1 MQWIDDVVTKLDS
14 HKEDDNDDTI
24 KARFLAVIVLL
35 RFMEKNDLFDICND
49 QYAANLLKLL
59 KLHPKCDT
67 KQCLELDY
75 LQEHKDELLR

>member
-1 MQWIDDVVTKLDS
+1 MQWINGVATRLDTYKKDES
-14 HKEDDNDDTI
+14 DETT

-35 RFMEKNDLFDICND
+35 RFMEKNELHFCND
-49 QYAANLLKLL
+49 QYAVNLLKLL